1 MEAVYQGVRRAGSC
15 PGAGQDAAA
24 AARGRRRCRAEKRQ
38 PPDEELK
45 ALKPRDG
52 FEINLFASE
61 ADGLVKPIQFAWDE
75 RGRLWA
81 LCAPSYP
88 QLIPGTAANDYIL
101 ICEDTDGDG
110 RADKFDRFA
119 EGLFMPT
126 GLALGRRRSLCL
138 PGRRR

>member
-1 MEAVYQGVRRAGSC
+1 MFSKPIGTHPPLVKELAAVQAVYQGVGC
-15 PGAGQDAAA
+15 PGSRPGAWQDAAA
-24 AARGRRRCRAEKRQ
+24 APRVNALPEEKRQ

-88 QLIPGTAANDYIL
+88 QLIPGTRGERLHPDLRRY
-101 ICEDTDGDG
+101 
-110 RADKFDRFA
+110 
-119 EGLFMPT
+119 
-126 GLALGRRRSLCL
+126 RRRR
-138 PGRRR
+138 PGRQV